1 MRPAIYCG
9 VAAIFF
15 VRAAFSPETGKI
27 ERMKKTNEQLI
38 KGLPRRILLMLLD
51 CGLIVLC
58 YYIAIL
64 LRFDGEDAF
73 RRHEVIT
80 AMAPMLSYILPI
92 YMVVFWFGGLY
103 EIMWEYAGMRDL
115 ARLMCLSGLATGFSL
130 LFDMLFRTRTIS
142 GTVLIIGAVLN
153 TAAVA
158 GVRFLWRL
166 MRTVRQ
172 YTHNSPKSTR
182 RARDKTPLLIVG
194 AGNAGAWA
202 VNLCKTKNSTFGN
215 PVVIVDDDLTKKN
228 LRVQGVPVRGTISDI
243 PELVRKYHIVEI
255 VIAITT
261 LKGERLREVINLCNS
276 THCRVR
282 MLNDPQAVDESGK
295 PVVAGLR
302 ELNTADFLS
311 RDEIQL
317 NNAQISE
324 YLHDKI
330 VLVTGGGGSIGSEL
344 CRQIMRYSPRQL
356 LIFDIYENCAYELEM
371 ELHNKYGADAPII
384 TLIGSI
390 RDKARLDEVFET
402 YHPSVVF
409 HAAAHKHV
417 PLMEVSP
424 AEAVKNNVF
433 GTKNLL
439 TSAAEHDVE
448 RFVQLSTDKA
458 VNPTNVMGCT
468 KRICEM
474 LIQTFASNT
483 TMKCMAVRF
492 GNVLGSHGSVIPLFE
507 EQIKRGGPV
516 TITHPDIVRY
526 FMTIT
531 EAAQLVLQAGGLAK
545 SGSIYVLDMGEPV
558 RIMDLA
564 NRLIRFYGYEP
575 GVDIPIEITGLRP
588 GEKLYEELMLDSEQD
603 KMMST
608 AHNKIFIAPPMDID
622 LARFYEE
629 LQNLHA
635 CAEHNDEAVVVGL
648 QRIVGRYH
656 PNRKLNEDHTVS
668 AAHGNT
674 AVMDKS
680 EIEHAMSQA
689 AKESK
694 EGKDVS

>member
-1 MRPAIYCG
+1 MQQDSKQI
-9 VAAIFF
+9 V
-15 VRAAFSPETGKI
+15 
-27 ERMKKTNEQLI
+27 

-51 CGLIVLC
+51 CGLIVFC
-58 YYIAIL
+58 YWLAVM
-64 LRFDGEDAF
+64 LRFDSGDAY
-73 RRHEVIT
+73 RRVEILR
-80 AMAPMLSYILPI
+80 AMAPMLYYALPI
-92 YMVVFWFGGLY
+92 YMIVFWFGGLY

-115 ARLMCLSGLATGFSL
+115 ARLTCLSGLATGIIM
-130 LFDMLFRTRTIS
+130 LFDLIYRQQPPIS
-142 GTVLIIGAVLN
+142 GAVMALGAVFN
-153 TAAVA
+153 TAAIA

-166 MRTVRQ
+166 IKTVRGV
-172 YTHNSPKSTR
+172 
-182 RARDKTPLLIVG
+182 RAHKDENRPPLLIVG

-202 VNLCKTKNSTFGN
+202 VNLCKNKNQSFGD
-215 PVVIVDDDLTKKN
+215 PVCMVDDDLTKKD

-243 PELVRKYHIVEI
+243 PELVRKYHIMEI

-261 LKGERLREVINLCNS
+261 LKGDRLSEVINLCNS

-282 MLNDPQAVDESGK
+282 MLSDPQAVDDNGN
-295 PVVAGLR
+295 PVAPGFR

-324 YLHDKI
+324 YLHDKV

-344 CRQIMRYSPRQL
+344 CRQIMRYQPRRL
-356 LIFDIYENCAYELEM
+356 LIFDIYENCAYELET
-371 ELHNKYGADAPII
+371 ELRNKYGPDAPVI
-384 TLIGSI
+384 TLVGSI
-390 RDKARLDEVFET
+390 RDIERLDEVFET

-417 PLMEVSP
+417 PLMEISP

-439 TSAAEHDVE
+439 TSAAEHGVE

-468 KRICEM
+468 KRLCEM
-474 LIQTFASNT
+474 LIQTFASGT
-483 TMKCMAVRF
+483 EMKCMAVRF

-564 NRLIRFYGYEP
+564 TRLIRFYGYEP
-575 GVDIPIEITGLRP
+575 GSDIAIEITGLRP

-603 KMMST
+603 KMRST
-608 AHNKIFIAPPMDID
+608 AHNKIFIAPPMEID
-622 LARFYEE
+622 LARFYTD
-629 LQNLHA
+629 LQHLQL
-635 CAEHNDEAVVVGL
+635 CAAHNDEAVVEGL

-656 PNRKLNEDHTVS
+656 PNRKVNEDHSVS
-668 AAHGNT
+668 AARGNT
-674 AVMDKS
+674 AIFDKS
-680 EIEHAMSQA
+680 AVAAAAA
-689 AKESK
+689 AKAAQNAAQG
-694 EGKDVS
+694 EGDHHVS